1 MQPDRAFARPTIGSP
16 PLQRSPDT
24 LTPSAIVS
32 KCQNSPL
39 VRLLGYFFVTLHPQS
54 KKLCLMDTIKIK
66 DLTFQLSIT
75 EQQIQQR
82 IQEIGR
88 QIHRDFAGKNPIFLV
103 VLNGA
108 FMFAS
113 DLLKEVEIPCQVS
126 FIRLSSYVGTQS
138 TGEVKEIMGINTP
151 LEQRHVIIVEDI
163 VDTGVTM
170 KNMWAL
176 LSDHKPASIHLA
188 SLLVKPKNLKV
199 NVNIDYT
206 GFNIGNDF
214 IVGYGL
220 DYDGYGRN
228 ERNIYVL
235 KS

>member
-1 MQPDRAFARPTIGSP
+1 MPDQLSAAPIQQTP
-16 PLQRSPDT
+16 NT
-24 LTPSAIVS
+24 LMPSTIVS
-32 KCQNSPL
+32 KCQNSPH

-54 KKLCLMDTIKIK
+54 KKLCPMDTIKIK

-88 QIHRDFAGKNPIFLV
+88 QIHRDFAGKDPIFLV

-113 DLLKEVEIPCQVS
+113 DLLKKVEIPCQVS

-199 NVNIDYT
+199 NVNVDYT

>member
-1 MQPDRAFARPTIGSP
+1 M
-16 PLQRSPDT
+16 
-24 LTPSAIVS
+24 
-32 KCQNSPL
+32 
-39 VRLLGYFFVTLHPQS
+39 HPQS
-54 KKLCLMDTIKIK
+54 KKLCPMDTIKIK

-88 QIHRDFAGKNPIFLV
+88 QIHRDFAGKDPIFLV

-199 NVNIDYT
+199 NVNVDYT

>member
-1 MQPDRAFARPTIGSP
+1 
-16 PLQRSPDT
+16 
-24 LTPSAIVS
+24 
-32 KCQNSPL
+32 
-39 VRLLGYFFVTLHPQS
+39 
-54 KKLCLMDTIKIK
+54 MDTIQIK
-66 DLTFQLSIT
+66 DLIFQISIS
-75 EQQIQQR
+75 EQQIKQR
-82 IQEIGR
+82 VQEMGR
-88 QIHRDFAGKNPIFLV
+88 EIHHDFATKDPIFLV

-108 FMFAS
+108 FMFAA
-113 DLLKEVEIPCQVS
+113 DLLKEVDIPCQVS
-126 FIRLSSYVGTQS
+126 FIRLSSYIGTSS

-151 LEQRHVIIVEDI
+151 LENRHVIIVEDI
-163 VDTGVTM
+163 VDTGITM

-188 SLLVKPKNLKV
+188 SLLVKPNNLKV

-235 KS
+235 KN

>member
-1 MQPDRAFARPTIGSP
+1 M
-16 PLQRSPDT
+16 
-24 LTPSAIVS
+24 
-32 KCQNSPL
+32 
-39 VRLLGYFFVTLHPQS
+39 HPQS
-54 KKLCLMDTIKIK
+54 KKSRYMDTIQIK
-66 DLTFQLSIT
+66 DLTFQLYIS
-75 EQQIQQR
+75 EQQIRQR
-82 IQEIGR
+82 IQEMGR
-88 QIHRDFAGKNPIFLV
+88 EIHRDFADKDPIFLV

-108 FMFAS
+108 FMFAA
-113 DLLKEVEIPCQVS
+113 DLLKEVDISCQVS
-126 FIRLSSYVGTQS
+126 FIRLSSYIGTSS

-151 LEQRHVIIVEDI
+151 LENRHVIIVEDI

-188 SLLVKPKNLKV
+188 SLLIKPKNLKV
-199 NVNIDYT
+199 NVNVDYT

-228 ERNIYVL
+228 EKNIYVL

>member
-1 MQPDRAFARPTIGSP
+1 MPDQLSAAPIQQTP
-16 PLQRSPDT
+16 NT
-24 LTPSAIVS
+24 LMPSTIVS
-32 KCQNSPL
+32 KCQNSPH

-54 KKLCLMDTIKIK
+54 KKLCHMDTIKIK

-88 QIHRDFAGKNPIFLV
+88 QIHRDFAGKDPIFLV

-199 NVNIDYT
+199 NVNVDYT